1 MIVQSYRSATL
12 LLILT
17 AAAFPWGRVGHE
29 TIAYIAEKNLSPAT
43 LETIQPLLAGETLEN
58 VSTWADE
65 IRPQKR
71 YTAPWHSIDLPVRED
86 VTALNWNQF
95 IRGDDNIE
103 RQIEK
108 DIHELRDQNTSLN
121 EKKEALKFLIHFMG
135 DATMPLHCADDNDK
149 GGNEKQVRFF
159 SPDSRSNRGHRTNLH
174 SLWDNLIE
182 VKAAEN
188 SEELGERL
196 NWEITPAEKKEWMKG
211 TPESWVLESYGIAKK
226 VIYKDLSAGN
236 SFIKLPMNYYA
247 EMRPIAE
254 KQIEKAGIRL
264 AMILNEIFK
273 DRTIVMIK

>member
-1 MIVQSYRSATL
+1 
-12 LLILT
+12 
-17 AAAFPWGRVGHE
+17 
-29 TIAYIAEKNLSPAT
+29 
-43 LETIQPLLAGETLEN
+43 
-58 VSTWADE
+58 
-65 IRPQKR
+65 
-71 YTAPWHSIDLPVRED
+71 
-86 VTALNWNQF
+86 
-95 IRGDDNIE
+95 
-103 RQIEK
+103 
-108 DIHELRDQNTSLN
+108 
-121 EKKEALKFLIHFMG
+121 
-135 DATMPLHCADDNDK
+135 MPLHCADDNDK